1 MNFIV
6 MSILLLVLLV
16 CVLALILKTLYQELG
31 VVDQPNKLNQ
41 KHQYLPQ
48 SPELLLL
55 VFAVSGLV
63 VVYFFHVDFL
73 VADWIYQHTQWFYK
87 KSFIANDLLH
97 KLPKMCLM
105 AVYLYLLIKLI
116 NKFRVSGRSQ
126 EVFDMSIMLLAIIL
140 SVSVV
145 TLLKRFLEVDC
156 PWDLLAYG
164 GDKPFFPLFNY
175 NPAYLPSANCFPASH
190 ASVGFSWIAVYFY
203 LSVNNHPLKYKALLA
218 ALVMGGLFGI
228 TQQLRGAHF
237 ISHDLTSLLI
247 CLVTSMSVYAIAYPS
262 KESIRC
268 AKPVI
273 ES

>member
-6 MSILLLVLLV
+6 MSLLLLVLLV

-31 VVDQPNKLNQ
+31 VVDMPNKQNQ
-41 KHQYLPQ
+41 KHQYSPQ
-48 SPELLLL
+48 SPELLLV
-55 VFAVSGLV
+55 VFAVSGLI
-63 VVYFFHVDFL
+63 VVYYFHVDFML
-73 VADWIYQHTQWFYK
+73 ADWIYQHTQWFYK

-97 KLPKMCLM
+97 KIPKMCLM
-105 AVYLYLLIKLI
+105 AVYLYLLIKLVA
-116 NKFRVSGRSQ
+116 KFRESGRSQ
-126 EVFDMSIMLLAIIL
+126 AVFDMSMMLLAIIL

-203 LSVNNHPLKYKALLA
+203 LSVNNHPLKYKALFA
-218 ALVMGGLFGI
+218 ALVMGGLFGV

-247 CLVTSMSVYAIAYPS
+247 CLITSMSVYSIAYRS
-262 KESIRC
+262 KESMRC
-268 AKPVI
+268 ATPVI